1 MVGSIDPR
9 CETVRGT
16 HWPRKVAWLFGA
28 RVAETILASG
38 PLRPH
43 QQAGHMDA
51 SDPIRPSKKLLWHG
65 GRPHMGPGSRSLR
78 SLVRDDMGFVPE
90 FSIPFSNSKFKTCL
104 RDLAAR
110 WARVLQNCFAAPNNR
125 GRRECRAR
133 DAPAASRAK

>member
-16 HWPRKVAWLFGA
+16 HWPNKVAWLFGA

-38 PLRPH
+38 PKSPH

-65 GRPHMGPGSRSLR
+65 GRPHMGPCFR
-78 SLVRDDMGFVPE
+78 RDDELNFLKLPKRKTPE
-90 FSIPFSNSKFKTCL
+90 RENS
-104 RDLAAR
+104 R
-110 WARVLQNCFAAPNNR
+110 P
-125 GRRECRAR
+125 G
-133 DAPAASRAK
+133 AASVAKLTRRCSQRPP